1 MGVVLATDTAG
12 ANRAEWT
19 AAARAEREGLRG
31 HAGGRVARGENGGG
45 CGARESLHWLVGAG
59 ERKRGREKERRGG
72 AKKRRAW
79 SRETVCERESS
90 ARRLEDVGRGKGVGF
105 WLADFWRACRGRKGD
120 VLTCHICER
129 WIRWVGP
136 CSSFYNILPLQIFT
150 CGKCK
155 NIKFLP
161 PHGQREHRAQLILN

>member
-1 MGVVLATDTAG
+1 MGGLGVVLATDTAG
-12 ANRAEWT
+12 ANRAEGT

-90 ARRLEDVGRGKGVGF
+90 ARRLEDVGRGKGGWVLPCGF
-105 WLADFWRACRGRKGD
+105 LEGVSGQKG
-120 VLTCHICER
+120 
-129 WIRWVGP
+129 
-136 CSSFYNILPLQIFT
+136 
-150 CGKCK
+150 
-155 NIKFLP
+155 
-161 PHGQREHRAQLILN
+161 